1 MAAETSSSKGTCQW
15 ILAPTRPGRDVG
27 RENGEGCFAR
37 YINLILW
44 ILDRWWEEKDGWLGG
59 GWRLAS
65 SSLNIHRKEGI
76 EIGCNRI

>member
-1 MAAETSSSKGTCQW
+1 MDSS
-15 ILAPTRPGRDVG
+15 ATRPGRDVG
-27 RENGEGCFAR
+27 RENGGGWGGCFAR

-44 ILDRWWEEKDGWLGG
+44 ILDRRWEERDGWLGD
-59 GWRLAS
+59 GWRLVS